1 VPILTLR
8 PLDGGAPP
16 PPPAEPSLP
25 TLSVQLGRQS
35 GWQLGVAGR
44 SELDTTTQLG
54 PVTTWVDITPRVRTL
69 NIRRGR
75 QHELNRVEAG
85 TASVLLLNQDGAFNP
100 LNTLSPYY
108 PDIRPMVPIR
118 AQATWSTI
126 TYDLFNGF
134 AEAWPSTWSGAP
146 VQGDDNAELRVVDG
160 FKVLNL
166 AQVTLDRSAETTT
179 ARINAVL
186 DAISWPASLRSID
199 TSDSTVQAVA
209 SDVNAL
215 SHIQEVAASE
225 GGLFFIAADGTA
237 SFFGR
242 FHVTLL
248 NETDDTW
255 GDAEGE
261 KHYASVT
268 TSYDDTNLWNEV
280 IVTAP
285 TLADQVAEDL
295 ASQGLYGGPATSP
308 RTLSVST
315 LLTSTTEMLDRANFL
330 LGAYSEP
337 HFRIESLAVDN
348 GSLDDSQWPR
358 LLNKDIHDRI
368 LVRKRPVG
376 DTIQQPSFIEGI
388 DWNIGPGRWQ
398 LTWNLSSTAL
408 QQGQWQLG
416 VAGRS
421 ELGIT
426 TSLVSV

>member
-1 VPILTLR
+1 VPVISFPK
-8 PLDGGAPP
+8 PLEGGGAP
-16 PPPAEPSLP
+16 AGPSLP

-35 GWQLGVAGR
+35 GWQLEVAGR
-44 SELDTTTQLG
+44 SELGTTTQLG
-54 PVTTWVDITPRVRTL
+54 PVTTWVDITTKARSL
-69 NIRRGR
+69 SIRRGR

-85 TASVLLLNQDGAFNP
+85 TASVRLLNQDGAFNP

-108 PDIRPMVPIR
+108 PDIRPMAPIR
-118 AQATWSTI
+118 VQATWTTI

-146 VQGDDNAELRVVDG
+146 VQGDDNVELRAVDA

-166 AQVTLDRSAETTT
+166 AQVTLDRGVETTT

-186 DAISWPASLRSID
+186 DELSWPSSLRSID

-225 GGLFFIAADGTA
+225 GGLFFIATDGTA

-242 FHVTLL
+242 FHTTLL
-248 NETDDTW
+248 DEVDDKW
-255 GDAEGE
+255 GDADGE
-261 KHYASVT
+261 KHYATVD
-268 TSYDDTNLWNEV
+268 TSYDDTSLWNEV

-285 TLADQVAEDL
+285 TLADQRVEDL
-295 ASQGLYGGPATSP
+295 GSQGQYGGPATSP

-315 LLTSTTEMLDRANFL
+315 LLTSEAEMLDRATFL

-348 GSLDDSQWPR
+348 ASLDNSQWSQ

-376 DTIQQPSFIEGI
+376 DTISQPSFIEGI
-388 DWNIGPGRWQ
+388 TWDIGPGRWR
-398 LTWNLSSTAL
+398 LIWNLSSTAL

-416 VAGRS
+416 VVGKS
-421 ELGIT
+421 ELGVT